1 MDALGAKPE
10 NWEGAGVGGPNQ
22 LCFREN
28 QIFEGFLFHYF

>member
-22 LCFREN
+22 LYFRVLKRKSD
-28 QIFEGFLFHYF
+28 F